1 MWKSVE
7 FEMLECNKEF
17 AAGIFIIDMMVKK
30 HLKESQEFAQ
40 KWETEVVQS
49 WFHTDDESAAD
60 FLLRANRFLRVHI
73 VNGIN
78 IVQSV
83 VKTQSYVAF
92 MRMPKLVSLLLFEY
106 LELRKLE
113 EASAAGA
120 AGGSNLL
127 LHGFCTFVS
136 SSGRI
141 RTLADAD
148 APVRCTQPTVVQ
160 GL

>member
-17 AAGIFIIDMMVKK
+17 AAGIFIIDMMVRK

-73 VNGIN
+73 VNGMMMI
-78 IVQSV
+78 
-83 VKTQSYVAF
+83 AF
-92 MRMPKLVSLLLFEY
+92 ITFKSSLVPLSE
-106 LELRKLE
+106 
-113 EASAAGA
+113 
-120 AGGSNLL
+120 
-127 LHGFCTFVS
+127 
-136 SSGRI
+136 
-141 RTLADAD
+141 
-148 APVRCTQPTVVQ
+148 